1 MSLAAVAAALCLG
14 GAGCAG
20 GQVEDPDLA
29 ETARVE
35 RLRLKITKVRNA
47 IDETRGT
54 IARSQGAPYLPELY
68 LRLAEL
74 LSEEAR
80 YHYQLASERQQS
92 SGGVSNVP
100 QVRLLK
106 NQAIDIYKM
115 IVRRFEGRDE
125 VPQALFN
132 LGSEHRE
139 LGNFSKMRGALQELI
154 DDHPDSPLRQDA
166 LLIMGDYFFD
176 RSKLRRASKY
186 YRRIVSGPL
195 NHVQGVG
202 YYKLGWVEINIGTCD
217 RAIRYFENAIDAA
230 ERWRA
235 RAETSEEVGGGDET
249 GSLTSRKQDID
260 VRREA
265 LVDLTYCYSRE
276 REVADAI
283 EYFRNL
289 AHSRGTYVAA
299 VAKLAQRY
307 RLNDQYEG
315 AIRASREAVRL
326 GAADRD
332 RLEDARTL
340 YSGLKNRDDYRNVGD
355 DAELIAESYRQF
367 YSHAPVREQER
378 ERLRE
383 EFENYL
389 RDLATR
395 AQTQLKIV
403 RGDVR
408 PGEGA
413 TDTGRP
419 PSRVDDDQLARE
431 VAASYRTYL
440 ATFPEA
446 ARRPDMTINLSEV
459 LASLEEYYEAGRRAL
474 EAAGMKKEGV
484 DQKNALYDAVVHFQE
499 ALADR
504 ADDEAADG
512 DGFERVS
519 ARASLRRAARHLL
532 DYKLPDQRDRR
543 VKFAVAKTYYN
554 EGRYLRAID
563 QLSAV
568 AYEFPN
574 SEEADAA
581 IQLVLDSYDTLNDY
595 DGLRFASRRYLQK
608 DSPASNDLRVELQE
622 VLKDAQQRKLDQL
635 SLKAAGDE
643 GGDLSPLMQF
653 ADEHEGEELGERSL
667 INAFVAARARGNS
680 EKMYTLAETIASD
693 YPESDQLPGIYT
705 TVAKLGRTRFEFEKA
720 IRFMRR
726 AAGVNPDKE
735 VELLTAVGDIYE
747 QMGMAQKAEKQYRE
761 AADAASGAQVGKPAG
776 KLAVLVERHRSPREI
791 VQTLEPYADTGDPD
805 VLSRL
810 GLAYVAT
817 GKTDRAEQIFKRVL
831 QGGNRASVGAV
842 ARARY
847 GIAETLHAAIREF
860 PPPDNIERVQKF
872 ISLVEVAQQKYVEAA
887 REGSPVYT
895 AVSLN
900 RLART
905 LRVAGDRLREMEIP
919 SGLNA
924 AQRSKVEG
932 ALESRIQATEKGAKD
947 ALESCA
953 GQLWSNKNFT
963 AAVRKCLK
971 EEPLERTLAPF
982 DTIKRGD
989 VAADVSGVKKLRQ
1002 RVSKNPE
1009 DAEALRTLGKKFLDA
1024 GHSHVARI
1032 VFAQAVKSGGG
1043 PTDQNLLGI
1052 ARLEVQDRVGA
1063 FAAFA
1068 SAAEGGDE
1076 AGRQNLA
1083 TLLERAGFPDASE
1096 QVFEQFSKGQPGGRK
1111 LSARRTETDRER
1123 VRLRGTGRGAAKEST
1138 GRPQRE

>member
-1 MSLAAVAAALCLG
+1 MYRVTHWTPLVVVAAVLFSVAG
-14 GAGCAG
+14 GCAG
-20 GQVEDPDLA
+20 GQVEDPDLE

-80 YHYQLASERQQS
+80 YHYQLAAERQQS

-115 IVRRFEGRDE
+115 IVRRFEGSDE

-139 LGNFSKMRGALQELI
+139 LGNFSKMQGALQELI
-154 DDHPDSPLRQDA
+154 DDHPDHPLRQDA

-176 RSKLRRASKY
+176 RSKLERASNY
-186 YRRIVSGPL
+186 YRQIVSGPL
-195 NHVQGVG
+195 NHVQGIG

-217 RAIRYFENAIDAA
+217 RAISYFENAIDAA
-230 ERWRA
+230 KRWRA
-235 RAETSEEVGGGDET
+235 REEEGGGDGDET
-249 GSLTSRKQDID
+249 GSLTSREQDID

-276 REVADAI
+276 RRVADAI
-283 EYFRNL
+283 EYFREL
-289 AHSRGTYVAA
+289 AHSRGAYVAA

-340 YSGLKNRDDYRNVGD
+340 YSAVKNRDDYRSVGT

-367 YSHAPVREQER
+367 YSQAPVREQER

-389 RDLATR
+389 RDLSTR

-419 PSRVDDDQLARE
+419 PSQVGEEQLARA
-431 VAASYRTYL
+431 VASSYRTYL

-446 ARRPDMTINLSEV
+446 ARRPDMTMNLSEV
-459 LASLEEYYEAGRRAL
+459 LASIDEYYEAGRRAL
-474 EAAGMKKEGV
+474 EAAGMRDEGV

-499 ALADR
+499 ALER
-504 ADDEAADG
+504 RSDDEGADG
-512 DGFERVS
+512 DGFERVA
-519 ARASLRRAARHLL
+519 ARASLRRAARHLM

-543 VKFAVAKTYYN
+543 VKFAIAKTYYN

-595 DGLRFASRRYLQK
+595 DGLRFASRRYLQS
-608 DSPASNDLRVELQE
+608 DSPASEDLRVEIQN

-635 SLKAAGDE
+635 SLEAAGDE
-643 GGDLSPLMQF
+643 GGDLSPLMKF

-667 INAFVAARARGNS
+667 VNAFVAARARGNS
-680 EKMYTLAETIASD
+680 EKMYALAEKIASQ

-705 TVAKLGRTRFEFEKA
+705 TVAKLARTRFEFEKA

-735 VELLTAVGDIYE
+735 VELLTAVGEIYE
-747 QMGMAQKAEKQYRE
+747 QMGMAQKAEQQYRQATE
-761 AADAASGAQVGKPAG
+761 AASGAQVGEPAG
-776 KLAVLVERHRSPREI
+776 KLAALVERHRSPDEI
-791 VQTLEPYADTGDPD
+791 ARTLEPYADTGDPE

-817 GKTDRAEQIFKRVL
+817 GKADRAEQAFKRVL
-831 QGGNRASVGAV
+831 QGGNRASAGAV

-847 GIAETLHAAIREF
+847 GIAETLHASIREF
-860 PPPDNIERVQKF
+860 PAPDSIERVQKF
-872 ISLVEVAQQKYVEAA
+872 ISLVEVAQQKYIEAA

-905 LRVAGDRLREMEIP
+905 LRLAGERLREMEIP

-932 ALESRIQATEKGAKD
+932 ALESRIQATKKGSKD
-947 ALESCA
+947 ALESCR
-953 GQLWSNKNFT
+953 GQLWSNQNFA

-971 EEPLERTLAPF
+971 GETMNQTIAPF
-982 DTIKRGD
+982 DTVAKGD
-989 VAADVSGVKKLRQ
+989 VAADVSGIKKLRQ

-1009 DAEALRTLGKKFLDA
+1009 DVEALRKLGKKFLDA
-1024 GHSHVARI
+1024 GNPHVARI
-1032 VFAQAVKSGGG
+1032 VFAQAVKNGGG
-1043 PTDQNLLGI
+1043 PTEQNLLGI
-1052 ARLEVQDRVGA
+1052 ARLDVQDRVGA
-1063 FAAFA
+1063 FDAFA
-1068 SAAEGGDE
+1068 SAAEGGLE
-1076 AGRQNLA
+1076 AGRKNLA
-1083 TLLERAGFPDASE
+1083 TLLKRSGFTDASQE
-1096 QVFEQFSKGQPGGRK
+1096 VFEQFSKGESGGRT
-1111 LSARRTETDRER
+1111 L
-1123 VRLRGTGRGAAKEST
+1123 
-1138 GRPQRE
+1138 